1 MHDITVVNVIDA
13 NVLPCYIYIEETMN
27 DVKNMPSIII
37 RDIDEELRKR
47 LRIICLEKG
56 ISMNQQL
63 KQLVKD
69 FVTRELAKQKKE

>member
-1 MHDITVVNVIDA
+1 LHIYIAVNNIESFISIV
-13 NVLPCYIYIEETMN
+13 YIYFMEVTN
-27 DVKNMPSIII
+27 DTKSMPTIII

-63 KQLVKD
+63 KELIEE
-69 FVTRELAKQKKE
+69 FVAEEETKKK

>member
-1 MHDITVVNVIDA
+1 MEVT
-13 NVLPCYIYIEETMN
+13 N
-27 DVKNMPSIII
+27 DTKSMPTIII

-63 KQLVKD
+63 KELIEE
-69 FVTRELAKQKKE
+69 FVAEEETKKK